1 MPLSKFIANRAM
13 SFMDELV
20 LGIEMSEFHSGF
32 RMYTRK
38 LLENVPFRQNSDDY
52 LFSFEIIVQAVY
64 WGFKVAEVLSPAVII
79 RQCIRLIFAAALFMP
94 WALLKRF
101 GSIWRQN
108 SCVYQRGPF

>member
-1 MPLSKFIANRAM
+1 M

-38 LLENVPFRQNSDDY
+38 LLESVPFRQNSDDY

-64 WGFKVAEVLSPAVII
+64 WGFKVAEVPV
-79 RQCIRLIFAAALFMP
+79 
-94 WALLKRF
+94 
-101 GSIWRQN
+101 
-108 SCVYQRGPF
+108 SCRYHPGNAYG